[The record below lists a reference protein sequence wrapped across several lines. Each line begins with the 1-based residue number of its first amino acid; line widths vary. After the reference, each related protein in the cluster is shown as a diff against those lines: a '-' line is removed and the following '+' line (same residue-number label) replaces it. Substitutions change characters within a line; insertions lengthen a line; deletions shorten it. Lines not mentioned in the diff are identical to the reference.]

1 LANTAQLD
9 RLSVVLVSTRNPLNI
24 GAAARAMANFGFSS
38 LRVVNP
44 YEPSFREARSA
55 VGAAD
60 LLASAEEHKTVA
72 AAVADCSLMI
82 GTTALRDRKLQH
94 LIYDLEQAAGLI
106 SDHLN
111 SGRVAVLFGSEKT
124 GLSNQD
130 LSNCHWLLHIP
141 TRKDHVSMNLGQAVA
156 LVLYSVARHCEVNL
170 RQEQLTP
177 ELSELANAGDLER
190 ISAILMQALQ
200 VSGYIKAG
208 TEGMSEAKL
217 RLMLR
222 RMQIPAADADVWLG
236 MLRQILWKVKH

>member
-1 LANTAQLD
+1 M
-9 RLSVVLVSTRNPLNI
+9 VLVSTRNPLNI